1 MDKSMSNNIQLR
13 SPRAKQNLWKWK
25 YSRSVSIHN
34 FLTNIRQNKHCTK
47 HELYYFPLVLHWS
60 KKQQGW
66 QHPLVAKHKT
76 NNVWTHGSRL
86 SAINRIW
93 DKLHKS
99 SIFFFWIL
107 FLFFQGLFNPPNPT
121 PNFFFLGGGAVLL
134 SPRSTLMSCTYV

>member
-13 SPRAKQNLWKWK
+13 SPPAKQNLWKWK

-66 QHPLVAKHKT
+66 QHPLIAKHKT
-76 NNVWTHGSRL
+76 INVWTPGSRL
-86 SAINRIW
+86 SVINRIW

-99 SIFFFWIL
+99 SIFFFWSINDKTDGTNL
-107 FLFFQGLFNPPNPT
+107 VLIGTGNPNT
-121 PNFFFLGGGAVLL
+121 KNSSCL
-134 SPRSTLMSCTYV
+134 S